1 MPPADIVTLDR
12 VINVYSDWQRL
23 VEVSAEH
30 AQRLYGL
37 VYPRDRVIL
46 RLVIFTMNLALSV
59 FRKPVR
65 ASVRSEDE
73 IDRLM
78 REKGL
83 SRRSSRSVGPVWQV
97 AVYDRP
103 QTAT

>member
-12 VINVYSDWQRL
+12 VINVYPDWQRL

-37 VYPRDRVIL
+37 VYPRDTVMV
-46 RLVIFTMNLALSV
+46 RLVIFTMNLALRV

-65 ASVRSEDE
+65 ASVHPEDA
-73 IDRLM
+73 IDRLV

-83 SRRSSRSVGPVWQV
+83 TRQSTRSVGPVWQV
-97 AVYDRP
+97 AVYRRP
-103 QTAT
+103 

>member
-1 MPPADIVTLDR
+1 MYP
-12 VINVYSDWQRL
+12 DWQRL

-37 VYPRDRVIL
+37 VYPRDRVMV
-46 RLVIFTMNLALSV
+46 RLVIFTMNLALRV

-65 ASVRSEDE
+65 ASAHSEDE
-73 IDRLM
+73 IDRLV

-83 SRRSSRSVGPVWQV
+83 IRRSSRSAGPVWQV
-97 AVYDRP
+97 AVYRRP
-103 QTAT
+103 